1 MMFCGVNEVLL
12 LSPACAIAL
21 FNVGPRSFGK
31 MITVDIKAILY
42 VYTIISKR
50 TSVNEF
56 AVACNVVDEGS
67 GKAAVRKRTGKQNLD
82 SHQRQTKRFTTTT
95 DRRR

>member
-1 MMFCGVNEVLL
+1 MMFGGVNEVLP

-21 FNVGPRSFGK
+21 FNVGSRSFGN
-31 MITVDIKAILY
+31 MNTVDIKAVIN
-42 VYTIISKR
+42 TIISKR
-50 TSVNEF
+50 NIVDEF
-56 AVACNVVDEGS
+56 ALACNVVDEGS

>member
-1 MMFCGVNEVLL
+1 MMFCGVNEVLP

-21 FNVGPRSFGK
+21 FIVHCRYQSHPH
-31 MITVDIKAILY
+31 
-42 VYTIISKR
+42 TIISKR
-50 TSVNEF
+50 KSVDEF
-56 AVACNVVDEGS
+56 ALACNVVDDGN

-82 SHQRQTKRFTTTT
+82 SDQRQTKRFTTTT

>member
-1 MMFCGVNEVLL
+1 MMFCGDNEVLL

-21 FNVGPRSFGK
+21 FNVGPRSFGN

-42 VYTIISKR
+42 TIISKR
-50 TSVNEF
+50 NSVDEL
-56 AVACNVVDEGS
+56 ALACNVVDEGS
-67 GKAAVRKRTGKQNLD
+67 GKAAVRERTGKQNLD
-82 SHQRQTKRFTTTT
+82 SHQRQTKRFTTTM

>member
-1 MMFCGVNEVLL
+1 MFCGVNEVLP

-21 FNVGPRSFGK
+21 FNVGRPRSFGN
-31 MITVDIKAILY
+31 MNTVDIKAILY
-42 VYTIISKR
+42 TVISER
-50 TSVNEF
+50 NSVDEF
-56 AVACNVVDEGS
+56 ALACKVVDEGS